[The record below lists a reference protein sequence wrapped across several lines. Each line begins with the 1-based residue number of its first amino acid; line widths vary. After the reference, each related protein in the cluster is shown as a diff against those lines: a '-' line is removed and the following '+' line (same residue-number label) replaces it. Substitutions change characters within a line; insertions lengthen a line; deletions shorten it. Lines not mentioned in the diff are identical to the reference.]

1 MHDFVHSDVL
11 IFSARVSHSKRR
23 KQKAKAEFGNGMF
36 VRVAGELISYTIET
50 DNDPI
55 KIDHFWID
63 ISSGNHGLVR
73 ISLNT
78 HSRSHAK
85 ANFDPRMRVAVFQS
99 TWTELPS
106 PGMYP
111 SSGLD
116 YDEIERDQRLAY
128 AAHERSSLELLLV
141 NQCNRASFIE
151 TWGECYTRGHLG
163 IHQIH
168 SRRASLSVFKDIIG
182 RDGAIRF
189 YFSDNLLAEMLLFKY
204 AGQQ

>member
-11 IFSARVSHSKRR
+11 IFSPRVSHSKRR

-55 KIDHFWID
+55 NIDHFWID

-78 HSRSHAK
+78 YSRSHAK

-141 NQCNRASFIE
+141 NQCNSRFF
-151 TWGECYTRGHLG
+151 YRGLG
-163 IHQIH
+163 RVLYSGTPGH
-168 SRRASLSVFKDIIG
+168 SPDS
-182 RDGAIRF
+182 
-189 YFSDNLLAEMLLFKY
+189 
-204 AGQQ
+204 

>member
-1 MHDFVHSDVL
+1 MHDFAHSDVL

-55 KIDHFWID
+55 NIDHFWID

-78 HSRSHAK
+78 YSRSHAK

-111 SSGLD
+111 PASFAQKFASHRGGTC
-116 YDEIERDQRLAY
+116 ERWQDIAGPNAILWCHAMKLRHSPRRSP
-128 AAHERSSLELLLV
+128 HERRISSPHCEFVVAHRFKKVFLSDV
-141 NQCNRASFIE
+141 RRR
-151 TWGECYTRGHLG
+151 GE
-163 IHQIH
+163 
-168 SRRASLSVFKDIIG
+168 
-182 RDGAIRF
+182 
-189 YFSDNLLAEMLLFKY
+189 
-204 AGQQ
+204 